1 MMLKV
6 ENLRVEVE
14 GKEILHGVSLFVKE
28 GEVVALMGPNGSGKT
43 TLIMTIM
50 GFSGY
55 KVTEGRIIFKG
66 IDITHLPVYERVK
79 LGIGLAFQRPPV
91 IKGVKTRQIIEIAAS
106 ARGRKV
112 DVYELAK
119 ELDFVDFLDR
129 DVNDGFSG
137 GEMKRS
143 EILQLLAMDPD
154 LLLLDEP
161 ESGVDLESISLLG
174 KAINKI
180 LMRDVEPPPDK
191 SMKEMKS
198 KRKSALIITHTGH
211 ILNYVDADRGYVLID
226 GRIACEGNPREILKT
241 VEKYGY
247 GECLK
252 CV

>member
-1 MMLKV
+1 MMLKI
-6 ENLRVEVE
+6 EKLRVEVE
-14 GKEILHGVSLFVKE
+14 GREILHGVSLHVKE
-28 GEVVALMGPNGSGKT
+28 GEVVALMGPNGSGKS
-43 TLIMTIM
+43 TLIMTVM

-91 IKGVKTRQIIEIAAS
+91 IKGVKTKQIVEIAAA
-106 ARGRKV
+106 ARGRRV
-112 DVYELAK
+112 DVYELAR
-119 ELDFVDFLDR
+119 ELEFEDFLER

-161 ESGVDLESISLLG
+161 ESGVDLESIGLLG
-174 KAINKI
+174 KVINKI

-191 SMKEMKS
+191 SLKEIKS
-198 KRKSALIITHTGH
+198 HRKSALIITHTGH
-211 ILNYVDADRGYVLID
+211 ILKYVDADRGYVLID
-226 GRIACEGNPREILKT
+226 GKIACSGNPREILRT

>member
-1 MMLKV
+1 MLRIEDLV
-6 ENLRVEVE
+6 VEVA
-14 GKEILHGVSLFVKE
+14 GKEILHGVSLFVRE
-28 GEVVALMGPNGSGKT
+28 GEVVALMGPNGSGKS

-50 GFSGY
+50 GFSEY
-55 KVTEGRIIFKG
+55 KVKRGKIWFKG
-66 IDITHLPVYERVK
+66 KDITNLPVYERVK

-91 IKGVKTRQIIEIAAS
+91 IKGVKTRQIVEIAAS

-112 DVYELAK
+112 DVVELAK
-119 ELDFVDFLDR
+119 ELDFEDFLDR
-129 DVNDGFSG
+129 DVNYGFSG

-174 KAINKI
+174 RVINKI
-180 LMRDVEPPPDK
+180 LMRDIEPLPDK
-191 SMKEMKS
+191 SFKEVKS
-198 KRKSALIITHTGH
+198 HRKSALIITHTGH
-211 ILNYVDADRGYVLID
+211 ILKYVEADRGYVLIN
-226 GRIACEGNPREILKT
+226 GRIACSGNPREILKT

>member
-1 MMLKV
+1 MLKV
-6 ENLRVEVE
+6 ENLRVKVQ
-14 GKEILHGVSLFVKE
+14 GKDILHGIDL
-28 GEVVALMGPNGSGKT
+28 EVPKGKVITLMGPNGSGKT

-55 KVTEGRIIFKG
+55 EVVDGKIWFKG

-91 IKGVKTRQIIEIAAS
+91 IKGVKTKQIVEIAAN
-106 ARGRKV
+106 ARGRQV
-112 DVYELAK
+112 DPYELAK
-119 ELDFVDFLDR
+119 EVNMMDFLER

-143 EILQLLAMDPD
+143 EILQLMAMDPD

-161 ESGVDLESISLLG
+161 ESGVDLESIALLG
-174 KAINKI
+174 RAINKI
-180 LMRDVEPPPDK
+180 LGREVEPRPDK
-191 SMKEMKS
+191 SIKEVKKEYS
-198 KRKSALIITHTGH
+198 KSALIITHTGH
-211 ILNYVDADRGYVLID
+211 ILNYVNADLGYVLIN
-226 GRIACEGNPREILKT
+226 GRIVCSGNPRDILKT

-247 GECLK
+247 KECER